1 MKNKLN
7 IKSKKGEYIL
17 SLFIFAIL
25 LLIVSVS
32 ADTIFSDDFEDGD
45 LAGWTLTAVSGGNN
59 WTNSNTDP
67 FEGTRHAQSQ
77 PQSTS
82 EPASVIERIVST
94 SGYKNTTFSYYRKL
108 IGLDGADEFQ
118 VEYNT
123 GSGWTVLENT
133 NSTSQDD
140 ASYVFKNF
148 SLPGSADNNSNFQ
161 IKFECTAGGVT
172 EFCRVDNVTIKGNVI
187 STLPDTTS
195 PNVTINQPLNQTYT
209 TTTINFNVTALD
221 ETGMNSCLYTLNS
234 GIKNYTMTNLTSSP
248 TQWNATNSSM
258 SQGSHTVRYYCKDTS
273 NNLNNS
279 ESVTF
284 FIDTIN
290 PQVTINSPLSKNYS
304 QLNANFTLNEAGY
317 CKYSLNA
324 GINNYTMT
332 VNSSNTGFNHTNS
345 SIANGIYTLTAYCND
360 TIGNNNYTEI
370 VSFQIDATNPL
381 IDYGAGTPQSNT
393 NQSSISIFVNV
404 TVIETNED
412 TIVFRVHNSTNEYNV
427 SSFTDRRRTINFTG
441 LSDGT
446 YRFNATINDS
456 AGNINT
462 TATRTLIIDN
472 QPPSVTSLTETP
484 SDPSIYSL
492 NAIYKFNATIT
503 DTVPISSVFLEFNG
517 INYTTSKNGN
527 VYNATL
533 RDLPAGTFNYR
544 WFANDSLGNV
554 NNSQTGTYTVNQ
566 AGGEVNLYVNGTR
579 ANFSTSNGTANQNIW
594 LNASLINGTGN
605 IEIWVNGALYNN
617 GTSPLSNLSNL
628 SIGFYNIS
636 AFYRGNTN
644 FTSDSEAW
652 WINITDIIAPTI
664 TINSPANQT
673 YTTANIDLNVSAN
686 EIINTWWYTNN
697 SGINNKNFTPN
708 LSSIKWEQG
717 SNILTVY
724 ANDSSGNKGNNTVTF
739 FIDSINPNIQY
750 QNPTETNGSF
760 INHNSIE
767 INITASDTNLGNII
781 IRIYNSS
788 HNQINSSLTS
798 SSPNFINFSVLS
810 DGLFYFNAT
819 ANDTLNNLNNT
830 LTRTVTI
837 DTTNPLIDYSIGT
850 STDNSY
856 QSNTNI
862 FINITVTETNEANI
876 TFRLFYS
883 NGTLFN
889 STTFTDKTR
898 AINFTSLSDNT
909 YKFNVTVFDVVSK
922 SNTTYTR
929 NVTIDSIN
937 PSIVITTPSNNTN
950 TTNTGIDVNYTV
962 SDNNLVSCW
971 YSNDSMTVNNSIT
984 CGTNITNITWSEGQ
998 HNLTI
1003 YANDS
1008 AGNKA
1013 FASITFIIDTTPPLI
1028 TINLPI
1034 SKNHSTSTITFN
1046 ITTNEPAIA
1055 WFTIDNGITNYT
1067 MTNNGNRDFNYTL
1080 TGIADGDY
1088 TARFYANDTLS
1099 HLNNSETIVFGID
1112 TVFPSLTLTEPNGT
1126 KLSRTNIPLNF
1137 SASDS
1142 KLDSCLFNI
1151 YQGASIHK
1159 SNNSINCSEQTIFN
1173 VDAVGSF
1180 TINFYINDSAGNVNS
1195 TSNSF
1200 SVSTG
1205 SSPPPSNGGG
1215 GSSSGGGGGGGS
1227 LVTGIKAEGK
1237 IEMSDISDIISQPGD
1252 KKTLSLIVKNIGK
1265 SFLNNCKLL
1274 AIGDIKS
1281 WFYNEQINGIAPG
1294 ENANFI
1300 FNLNVPEE
1308 IEEKDYFGKLIVI
1321 CDEKNQSQE
1330 IIVTVLK
1337 RLGSI
1342 IIDEIKQENKDLN
1355 ISYFYNGTVG
1365 ENVAI
1370 EIWIE
1375 NDEGLEIKRITDSF
1389 IIENEL
1395 TKRNIL
1401 MELPDNLIGIYYIH
1415 FALSTDLDN
1424 FIRQSIVLGKPVTTG
1439 FGVFNEFNRKI
1450 VGYLTFVIII
1460 LIGIFFII
1468 KKYIFGKEENQSK
1481 KNKKNLK
1488 SLRKYTRIPQ
1498 DYKKKNKHKG
1508 I

>member
-1 MKNKLN
+1 MKEK
-7 IKSKKGEYIL
+7 IIIG
-17 SLFIFAIL
+17 FA
-25 LLIVSVS
+25 LLIIYLLIGIVN

-45 LAGWTLTAVSGGNN
+45 LAGWTITAQSGANN
-59 WTNSNTDP
+59 WTNVLTDP

-77 PQSTS
+77 PQSTL
-82 EPASVIERIVST
+82 EPASVMERIAST
-94 SGYKNTTFSYYRKL
+94 SGYENTTFSYYRKL
-108 IGLDGADEFQ
+108 IALDAADEFQ

-140 ASYVFKNF
+140 VSYVFKNF
-148 SLPGSADNNSNFQ
+148 SLPGSADNNPNFQ
-161 IKFECTAGGVT
+161 IKFECTAGAVS
-172 EFCRVDNVTIKGNVI
+172 EFCRVDNITIKGNVI
-187 STLPDTTS
+187 STPLDSTP
-195 PNVTINQPLNQTYT
+195 PNVTINNPLNQTYKT
-209 TTTINFNVTALD
+209 ITINFNVTALD
-221 ETGMNSCLYTLNS
+221 ETGMSSCLYSLNN
-234 GIKNYTMTNLTSSP
+234 GVKNYTMTNITSSP

-258 SQGSHTVRYYCKDTS
+258 SQGSHTSTFYCNDTS
-273 NNLNNS
+273 NNRNNS

-290 PQVTINSPLSKNYS
+290 PQVTVNSPLSKNYS

-317 CKYSLNA
+317 CEYSLNA
-324 GINNYTMT
+324 GLKNFTMT
-332 VNSSNTGFNHTNS
+332 ANSDNKEFNHTNS
-345 SIANGIYTLTAYCND
+345 SIADGTYTLTAYCND
-360 TIGNNNYTEI
+360 TTSHNNYTEI

-393 NQSSISIFVNV
+393 NQSSRSIFANV
-404 TVIETNED
+404 TVTETNEG
-412 TIVFRVHNSTNEYNV
+412 TITFRIHNSTNQYNI
-427 SSFTDRRRTINFTG
+427 SSFTDGRRTINFTG

-446 YRFNATINDS
+446 YKFNVTINDS
-456 AGNINT
+456 AGNINA
-462 TATRTLIIDN
+462 TATRTVIIDN
-472 QPPSVTSLTETP
+472 QSPSVTSLTETP

-492 NAIYKFNATIT
+492 NAVYEFNATIT
-503 DTVPISSVFLEFNG
+503 DTLAISSAFLEFNG
-517 INYTTSKNGN
+517 VNYTPSINGN
-527 VYNATL
+527 IRNVTVKNLAV
-533 RDLPAGTFNYR
+533 GTFNYR
-544 WFANDSLGNV
+544 WFANDSLGNI
-554 NNSQTGTYTVNQ
+554 NNSQTGTYTLNQ
-566 AGGEVNLYVNGTR
+566 AGGEINLYINGTR
-579 ANFSTSNGTANQNIW
+579 TNFSTSNGTANQNIW

-605 IEIWVNGALYNN
+605 IEIWVNGAPYNN
-617 GTSPLSNLSNL
+617 GTSPLTNLSNL

-636 AFYRGNTN
+636 ALYRGNTN
-644 FTSDSEAW
+644 FTSDLEVW
-652 WINITDIIAPTI
+652 WINITDIIPPSI

-673 YTTANIDLNVSAN
+673 YTINSIDLNVSAN
-686 EIINTWWYTNN
+686 EIISAWWYTNN
-697 SGINNKNFTPN
+697 SGINNKTFIPN

-724 ANDSSGNKGNNTVTF
+724 ANDSSGNEGNNTVTF
-739 FIDSINPNIQY
+739 FIDSINPNTNY
-750 QNPTETNGSF
+750 VDPTETNGSF

-767 INITASDTNLGNII
+767 INITASDTNLQNII
-781 IRIYNSS
+781 IRLYNSS

-798 SSPNFINFSVLS
+798 SSPNFINFS
-810 DGLFYFNAT
+810 GLLDDLYYFNAT

-830 LTRTVTI
+830 ITRTVTI
-837 DTTNPLIDYSIGT
+837 DTINPLIDYSIET
-850 STDNSY
+850 PTDNSY

-862 FINITVTETNEANI
+862 FINVTVTETNEANI

-883 NGTLFN
+883 NGTLLN
-889 STTFTDKTR
+889 STTFTDKTKI
-898 AINFTSLSDNT
+898 INFTSLLDNT
-909 YKFNVTVFDVVSK
+909 YKFNVTVFDMVSR
-922 SNTTYTR
+922 SNSTSTR
-929 NVTIDSIN
+929 SVTIDSTNPTIN
-937 PSIVITTPSNNTN
+937 ITTPSNNTN
-950 TTNTGIDVNYTV
+950 TTDTGIDVNYTV

-971 YSNDSMTVNNSIT
+971 YSNDSMKVNNSIT
-984 CGTNITNITWSEGQ
+984 CGTNITNITWSEGE

-1008 AGNKA
+1008 AGNEA
-1013 FASITFIIDTTPPLI
+1013 FVSITFTIDTIPPLI

-1034 SKNHSTSTITFN
+1034 SKNHSTSIITFN

-1055 WFTIDNGITNYT
+1055 WFTINNGLTNYT

-1099 HLNNSETIVFGID
+1099 HLNNSETIAFGID
-1112 TVFPSLTLTEPNGT
+1112 TVFPGLTLTEPNGT
-1126 KLSRTNIPLNF
+1126 KSSRTNIPLNF
-1137 SASDS
+1137 SASDN
-1142 KLDSCLFNI
+1142 KLANCWYNVYHGGGIDTANTT
-1151 YQGASIHK
+1151 
-1159 SNNSINCSEQTIFN
+1159 INCSSNSNFN
-1173 VDAVGSF
+1173 VTLNADF
-1180 TINFYINDSAGNVNS
+1180 TFFTFNFYVNDSAGNVNS
-1195 TSNSF
+1195 TSKSF
-1200 SVSTG
+1200 SVSTS

-1215 GSSSGGGGGGGS
+1215 GGGGGS
-1227 LVTGIKAEGK
+1227 GGGSLATGIKTEGK
-1237 IEMSDISDIISQPGD
+1237 IEMSDIKDIISEPGD
-1252 KKTLSLIVKNIGK
+1252 KKTLSLIVKNTGK

-1375 NDEGLEIKRITDSF
+1375 NDEGLEIKRITDRF

-1481 KNKKNLK
+1481 KNKRNLK
-1488 SLRKYTRIPQ
+1488 NKKYGKYSKII
-1498 DYKKKNKHKG
+1498 KK
-1508 I
+1508 